1 MVFDLQ
7 LWLVVCPYHA
17 KSEVLS
23 ISSWITLKATRQQF
37 YGMLTGSVIIDSAQ
51 TDNHHFYDAKVML
64 FVSNNK

>member
-37 YGMLTGSVIIDSAQ
+37 FRDADGFCYFGFEFFEGYSV
-51 TDNHHFYDAKVML
+51 N
-64 FVSNNK
+64 VSK

>member
-37 YGMLTGSVIIDSAQ
+37 LRDADGFCYLGLVRTPILS
-51 TDNHHFYDAKVML
+51 DNSLLFYL
-64 FVSNNK
+64 SLCIQ

>member
-23 ISSWITLKATRQQF
+23 ISSWITLKATRQQCCR
-37 YGMLTGSVIIDSAQ
+37 
-51 TDNHHFYDAKVML
+51 DADGFCYFGFEFFKCYEQLVESYL
-64 FVSNNK
+64 QAHP